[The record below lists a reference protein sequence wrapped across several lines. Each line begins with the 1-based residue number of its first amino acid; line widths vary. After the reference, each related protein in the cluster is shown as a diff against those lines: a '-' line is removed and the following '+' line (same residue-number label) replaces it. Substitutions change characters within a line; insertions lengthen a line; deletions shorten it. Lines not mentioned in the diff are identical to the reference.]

1 MKSIGNLLSALSA
14 SLPMWHR
21 IMAEFYRA
29 TYTPKKVPAMLLY
42 LLYAWCIGWAAW
54 ILISLAI

>member
-1 MKSIGNLLSALSA
+1 MKSIGNLPIA
-14 SLPMWHR
+14 SRHR

-29 TYTPKKVPAMLLY
+29 TYPSKRVPAMLLY
-42 LLYAWCIGWAAW
+42 FLYAWCLGWAAW